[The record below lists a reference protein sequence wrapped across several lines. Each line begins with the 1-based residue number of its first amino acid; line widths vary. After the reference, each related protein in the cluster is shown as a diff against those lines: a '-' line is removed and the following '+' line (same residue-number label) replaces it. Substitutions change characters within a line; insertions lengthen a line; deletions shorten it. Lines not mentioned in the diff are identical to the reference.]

1 MLHVHQLVNTSVTK
15 RHWSTQ
21 EIITLVVE
29 FVTSD
34 PILNIVIQF
43 TFNSMTFNDIQ
54 CYCSHASAS
63 TDRVL
68 YYSETVVCS
77 RNCCIGCSVSVN
89 IDNALDIVNISLHL
103 IQ

>member
-1 MLHVHQLVNTSVTK
+1 MLHVHQLVNTSITK

-54 CYCSHASAS
+54 
-63 TDRVL
+63 
-68 YYSETVVCS
+68 
-77 RNCCIGCSVSVN
+77 
-89 IDNALDIVNISLHL
+89 
-103 IQ
+103 

>member
-1 MLHVHQLVNTSVTK
+1 MLHVHQLVNTSITK

-34 PILNIVIQF
+34 PILNTVIQF
-43 TFNSMTFNDIQ
+43 TFNSMTINVTVLMEVRQ
-54 CYCSHASAS
+54 L
-63 TDRVL
+63 RVL
-68 YYSETVVCS
+68 YHSETVVCS
-77 RNCCIGCSVSVN
+77 RKCCIGSVSVN
-89 IDNALDIVNISLHL
+89 IDSALDIVNISLYL

>member
-1 MLHVHQLVNTSVTK
+1 MLHVHQLVNTSITK

-43 TFNSMTFNDIQ
+43 TFNSVTFNV
-54 CYCSHASAS
+54 
-63 TDRVL
+63 TVL
-68 YYSETVVCS
+68 MQVRQLTESSITKRKWYAQETV
-77 RNCCIGCSVSVN
+77 
-89 IDNALDIVNISLHL
+89 ALVVQFL
-103 IQ
+103 

>member
-1 MLHVHQLVNTSVTK
+1 MLHVHQLVNTSITK

-29 FVTSD
+29 FVTSN

-43 TFNSMTFNDIQ
+43 TFNSMTFNV
-54 CYCSHASAS
+54 
-63 TDRVL
+63 TVL
-68 YYSETVVCS
+68 MQVCQLTESSITQTVVCS